1 MRPLLPLLLLAACTQ
16 PHLPAERP
24 ANACEAGAWPAKEIA
39 IRLKVG
45 RAERKAIVLIP
56 ASAGPHDVVVNLHE
70 FRSNPRTQLRYSG
83 WARHLSENDAIV
95 VAPDGYFATWNAGS
109 CCGRAV
115 EKHVDDVAF
124 LDALVARLDEV
135 ACTSGRVLAT
145 GIGNG
150 GMMAEMWA
158 CESDVPDAV
167 ISVGGSLQWP
177 ECRNARPI
185 PLLHYHGADDAF
197 IPADASKVGLAAQE
211 DIPHPVS
218 HAETIWAARN
228 RAAPTQPVT
237 AGALSC
243 KRWEGAAPVHS
254 CTIAGATDTW
264 PGAPDGQVASE
275 SPLRDATLG
284 GWAWVRAQWDAAAAT
299 SP

>member
-1 MRPLLPLLLLAACTQ
+1 MRSLLPIALLCACTQ

-24 ANACEAGAWPAKEIA
+24 ADACAAGAWPQKEIA

-83 WARHLSENDAIV
+83 WARHLSHNDAIV
-95 VAPDGYFATWNAGS
+95 VAPDARYATWNAGS

-115 EKHVDDVAF
+115 DKHVDDVAF
-124 LDALVARLDEV
+124 LNAVVARLDAV

-150 GMMAEMWA
+150 GMMAQMWA

-197 IPADASKVGLAAQE
+197 IPADARKIGLAAQE
-211 DIPHPVS
+211 DIPHPLA
-218 HAETIWAARN
+218 HAERIWAARN
-228 RAAPTQPVT
+228 RAEPAASVT
-237 AGALSC
+237 AGALTC
-243 KRWEGAAPVHS
+243 ARWEGEAPVHS
-254 CTIAGATDTW
+254 CTIAGGADTW
-264 PGAPDGQVASE
+264 PGAPDGQIASD

-284 GWAWVRAQWDAAAAT
+284 GWAWVRAQWGAPQDPT
-299 SP
+299 P